1 MKTSLVII
9 STLLV
14 LSVFVPF
21 IIFIYNGAKNTVSI
35 KKQSHLLIKNNG
47 VIYGSKDIWRKNF
60 IGISND
66 NKILT
71 YINFKQDKP
80 VIDNIS
86 LTDIKQCHII
96 KGYNSNSSNKTASL
110 KHLDLEFVYKSV
122 SKPNVII
129 NFFNI
134 DNDLSEDFELQR
146 IEKWHTLIKN
156 AIVEPQHVKIAS

>member
-1 MKTSLVII
+1 MKTSLVVI

-35 KKQSHLLIKNNG
+35 KKQSLLLIKNNG
-47 VIYGSKDIWRKNF
+47 IVYSEKDVWRKNF
-60 IGISND
+60 MAISND

-80 VIDNIS
+80 FVNNIS
-86 LTDIKQCHII
+86 LIDVKQCHII
-96 KGYNSNSSNKTASL
+96 KNYNSNSTNKVTSL
-110 KHLDLEFVYKSV
+110 KSLDLEFIYKSS

-146 IEKWHTLIKN
+146 IEKWHALIKN
-156 AIVEPQHVKIAS
+156 AISEPQQVKIAS